1 MAQSYLS
8 KAAVLLPKSWQTAQ
22 RGDRGVT
29 LTAANFSGGLTVDVI
44 MVPIQIVVTR
54 RAEQGTWRRQGARHH
69 TSTVGVGGGLPE
81 RH

>member
-1 MAQSYLS
+1 M
-8 KAAVLLPKSWQTAQ
+8 LLAKSWQTAQ

-29 LTAANFSGGLTVDVI
+29 LTATNFSGGLTVDVI
-44 MVPIQIVVTR
+44 MVPIQVIVTR
-54 RAEQGTWRRQGARHH
+54 RAEQGAWRGQGSRHR